1 VSDTTPRP
9 RPLLLNIWIA
19 SELMAAL
26 LDRNLV
32 LEDVHTDF
40 YGTVSVIGAFGPLTP
55 SELAERTGAPLT
67 TVSDRIRRIV
77 EDGDAERIPN
87 PTDGRS
93 HLVRLTEEGDARW
106 RRGWPALQ
114 KTIQQISDT
123 LDRPV
128 DEVHDALED
137 LIEALRTASREVTP
151 IP

>member
-1 VSDTTPRP
+1 
-9 RPLLLNIWIA
+9 LNTWIA
-19 SELMAAL
+19 SELVASL
-26 LDRNLV
+26 LERNLA

-55 SELAERTGAPLT
+55 SELAERTGVALT

-87 PTDGRS
+87 PEDGRS
-93 HLVRLTEEGDARW
+93 HLVRLTQEGDARW

-114 KTIQQISDT
+114 KTIQQISDN

-128 DEVHDALED
+128 DDVHDALED
-137 LIEALRTASREVTP
+137 LIGALRKASQTVAP